1 LGEKS
6 QSKKVTNRMSKEELP
21 SIDDEIISDLPS
33 VEDFITE
40 ENAEEL
46 PSVEEYIEKEEVVET
61 VEEEVEQTTDLTEI
75 VRLIND
81 VRKDIPD
88 IPEVKYYDAE
98 LEKLCE
104 IVDQV
109 RSEIPEVK
117 SYDSD
122 IEAICG
128 EIDLVKENIQDLP
141 EVKYYDEQVT
151 LIEDRID
158 TLQTELTNLPEVK
171 YYDKEI
177 EAICEA
183 IDAVKVQIPK
193 FPKWVNEINEVPDF
207 SWIGKTFSVID
218 DDFIKVND
226 TIDGLKTKVDFDLN
240 ELSEDIYKKHF
251 ENSVK
256 VDAEVT
262 SLDEKVNTRINE
274 EKDKIWKE
282 LRSSSLKIW
291 EYHKEFKDDDTKLK
305 KQVLGEYNS
314 LKQNIKKELKEIN
327 YTSVKTDELLLKYFT
342 ELRGEISGLPEV
354 KYYDEDLKH
363 VRSDIKGLYKLV
375 EDIKETNKILQEEQ
389 KLLSE
394 TNVPLGEDPPDTKN
408 SDPLTPLNQNFVTL
422 DQLQKHY
429 KVFVERVQYQL
440 ASIGGGGE
448 TRLQYLDDIVGIATN
463 LNAYDGMVLQ
473 VDVSGPVGKKFKFG
487 NSGSGSVGAGG
498 TWSSD
503 AIGVSTTKNVGIA
516 TTART
521 DFALYVGG
529 DQYVD
534 GNVTVGG
541 TITYEDVK
549 NVDSIGIVTAR
560 SGINVLAGGINAV
573 GVITAT
579 SFIGDGSGL
588 SNIISGVGIQS
599 GSVRVGTGF
608 TDVKFTG
615 AGVTIVGSGTTV
627 TVNIP
632 FSTITRQT
640 ETSSGVTTN
649 FTITGGYEVGL
660 IDVFLNGIKQRSGVD
675 FTATNGSVVTMT
687 PFISNGDVVEFQK
700 IDQLTIGGIT
710 SVTNA
715 TNAFTLNSQAAS
727 YYLNY
732 NNFSNTPT
740 VPTNNNQLTN
750 GAGFITAT
758 SSGTGLTGIVTSIVA
773 GTNVTIS
780 GSTGVVTINSSG
792 GGGSSGIEIEN
803 NGTSVGTGITS
814 INFSTNV
821 TATASGGIA
830 TVTASG
836 GGGGSG
842 PDPVIMGMIF

>member
-1 LGEKS
+1 
-6 QSKKVTNRMSKEELP
+6 MSKEELP
-21 SIDDEIISDLPS
+21 SIDDEIINDLPS

-61 VEEEVEQTTDLTEI
+61 VEEEVEQATDLTEI

-158 TLQTELTNLPEVK
+158 TLQTEVTNLPEVK

-183 IDAVKVQIPK
+183 IDAVKSQIPK
-193 FPKWVNEINEVPDF
+193 FPKWVNEVNEVPDF

-218 DDFIKVND
+218 DDFIKVSD
-226 TIDGLKTKVDFDLN
+226 TIDGLQTKVDFDLN
-240 ELSEDIYKKHF
+240 QLSEDIDKKYF

-256 VDAEVT
+256 VDTEVT
-262 SLDEKVNTRINE
+262 SLDERVNVRIDE

-291 EYHKEFKDDDTKLK
+291 EYHKEFKDDDKKLK
-305 KQVLGEYNS
+305 KQVLGEYNT
-314 LKQNIKKELKEIN
+314 LKQNINKELKEIN

-342 ELRGEISGLPEV
+342 ELKGEISGLPEV

-408 SDPLTPLNQNFVTL
+408 SDPLTPIDQNFVTV

-429 KVFVERVQYQL
+429 KLFVERVQYQL
-440 ASIGGGGE
+440 ASIGGGGAGFV
-448 TRLQYLDDIVGIATN
+448 RDLDDVTFDSTLGIDQVLVYSDSSQKWVGIASTSLIN
-463 LNAYDGMVLQ
+463 VVTGDLS
-473 VDVSGPVGKKFKFG
+473 VSG
-487 NSGSGSVGAGG
+487 NISCA
-498 TWSSD
+498 
-503 AIGVSTTKNVGIA
+503 
-516 TTART
+516 
-521 DFALYVGG
+521 
-529 DQYVD
+529 
-534 GNVTVGG
+534 G
-541 TITYEDVK
+541 TITYDDVT
-549 NVDSIGIVTAR
+549 NVDSVGVVTAR
-560 SGINVLAGGINAV
+560 SGIELGAGSITPIIAIEAATSTTTTTSASNIDTFVAATFRSAQYQIQITQGSNYHVTTLNVLH
-573 GVITAT
+573 
-579 SFIGDGSGL
+579 D
-588 SNIISGVGIQS
+588 
-599 GSVRVGTGF
+599 
-608 TDVKFTG
+608 
-615 AGVTIVGSGTTV
+615 
-627 TVNIP
+627 
-632 FSTITRQT
+632 
-640 ETSSGVTTN
+640 
-649 FTITGGYEVGL
+649 
-660 IDVFLNGIKQRSGVD
+660 
-675 FTATNGSVVTMT
+675 
-687 PFISNGDVVEFQK
+687 
-700 IDQLTIGGIT
+700 
-710 SVTNA
+710 
-715 TNAFTLNSQAAS
+715 
-727 YYLNY
+727 
-732 NNFSNTPT
+732 
-740 VPTNNNQLTN
+740 
-750 GAGFITAT
+750 
-758 SSGTGLTGIVTSIVA
+758 
-773 GTNVTIS
+773 
-780 GSTGVVTINSSG
+780 
-792 GGGSSGIEIEN
+792 
-803 NGTSVGTGITS
+803 GTSVYLNEFGTIRTGASLATFDAD
-814 INFSTNV
+814 INSGNVRVRATPTTDSSTV
-821 TATASGGIA
+821 FKLTKTL
-830 TVTASG
+830 TRV
-836 GGGGSG
+836 
-842 PDPVIMGMIF
+842 